1 MKRRRKETAPLPSAY
16 SGASTLDTR
25 PDVAVPPPKMHKSD
39 QIAAKGENDFN
50 VWTCKTTFFFSE
62 QPGPGYSPLHPV
74 LISFRSIFISATIA
88 SNSFEASAVLTL

>member
-25 PDVAVPPPKMHKSD
+25 PDVAVPPPKIHKSD

-50 VWTCKTTFFFSE
+50 
-62 QPGPGYSPLHPV
+62 LDM
-74 LISFRSIFISATIA
+74 
-88 SNSFEASAVLTL
+88 